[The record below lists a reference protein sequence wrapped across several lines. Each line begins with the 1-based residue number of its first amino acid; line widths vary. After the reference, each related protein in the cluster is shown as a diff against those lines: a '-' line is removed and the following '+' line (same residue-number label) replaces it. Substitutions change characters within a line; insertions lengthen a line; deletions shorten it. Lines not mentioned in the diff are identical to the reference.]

1 MKSLKKLLEKES
13 QKFPF
18 LALSSSGT
26 RRMTTQ
32 SLLCGGWFLELFV
45 QFVCIITETF
55 PRERNFFIFTPE
67 SGRIVD
73 MERRLQKTS
82 RHRSYKLSQPSFVSS
97 FLSNFYVATLPLN
110 NL

>member
-32 SLLCGGWFLELFV
+32 SLLCGSRLLELFV

-55 PRERNFFIFTPE
+55 PEKETFLYSLQTREGSQTWSAGCR
-67 SGRIVD
+67 
-73 MERRLQKTS
+73 
-82 RHRSYKLSQPSFVSS
+82 KLPVTVHT
-97 FLSNFYVATLPLN
+97 N
-110 NL
+110 